1 VYVLHTFP
9 SEQVVFDSDM
19 VLQRAA
25 KAGVYGNVDISTSL
39 SLPSLSLARSRSG
52 LSELPAF
59 SYCPLLPWHDAAQ
72 LTMKITIPSVTT
84 QSIFS

>member
-1 VYVLHTFP
+1 M
-9 SEQVVFDSDM
+9 FDSDM

-25 KAGVYGNVDISTSL
+25 KAGVYGNIMSWSWCAPTSL